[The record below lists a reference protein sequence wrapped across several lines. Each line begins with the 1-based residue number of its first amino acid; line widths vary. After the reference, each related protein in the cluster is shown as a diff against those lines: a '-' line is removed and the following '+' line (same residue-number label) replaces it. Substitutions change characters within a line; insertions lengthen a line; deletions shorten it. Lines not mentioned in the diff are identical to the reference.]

1 MTAPIGLIDF
11 QITPPAPGWY
21 GVVCLAGGA
30 RTLRK
35 AVYWTGREW
44 KQHPVFPWFRSA
56 FGFETAD
63 AAQAWLDALPD

>member
-21 GVVCLAGGA
+21 GVVCLASGA

-35 AVYWTGREW
+35 AVYWTGANGSSTRF
-44 KQHPVFPWFRSA
+44 FPG
-56 FGFETAD
+56 FGRR
-63 AAQAWLDALPD
+63 

>member
-1 MTAPIGLIDF
+1 VSAPIGLIDF

-44 KQHPVFPWFRSA
+44 KQHPVFPG
-56 FGFETAD
+56 FGRR
-63 AAQAWLDALPD
+63 